1 MKRIAF
7 IHGRFPAGGA
17 ERITIDIARYLSD
30 KGGYEVFVY
39 ATRISEDLLTDD
51 VRKILTVRRI
61 PSQANPSR
69 RAGFVEKLI
78 VQDKVDVLVQVTKS
92 LPGIDEIRQRTGC
105 KSVVACHGEPL
116 WQRHAILHRR
126 QKGILRR
133 MAWVLYNKRRFA
145 DGSLALSMA
154 KERTM
159 ADYNGS
165 DAYTVLCE
173 SYKKELA
180 EALGLDVT
188 TSHIYAIEN
197 PEKTLERVDYEKEKM
212 ILFCGRFENWSKRID
227 RLLRIWA
234 KVQHAMPEWRL
245 VLVGDGPAGKML
257 RKMAVDMNLERVDF
271 EGYRNDVA
279 DYYRKASVVALTS
292 ETEGWPLTLSEGQA
306 HGCIGVAFGCTS
318 GVKEILGPDGE
329 CGFIVPP
336 YDEDA
341 YAEALLK
348 IASMHEEELL
358 KIRRSAVGKRMQ
370 YVPDVIAEKWKNLF
384 DGLCTQKKF

>member
-69 RAGFVEKLI
+69 RAGFVERLI

-197 PEKTLERVDYEKEKM
+197 PEKALERVDYEKEKM

-292 ETEGWPLTLSEGQA
+292 ETEGWPLTLTEGQA

-336 YDEDA
+336 YNEDA

>member
-17 ERITIDIARYLSD
+17 ESITIDIARYLSD

-69 RAGFVEKLI
+69 RAGFVERLI
-78 VQDKVDVLVQVTKS
+78 LQDKVDVFVQVTKS

-197 PEKTLERVDYEKEKM
+197 PEKALERVDYEKEEM

-271 EGYRNDVA
+271 EGYRNDVT

-292 ETEGWPLTLSEGQA
+292 ETEGWPLTLTEGQA

>member
-197 PEKTLERVDYEKEKM
+197 PEKALERVDYEKEKM

-358 KIRRSAVGKRMQ
+358 KIRRNAVGKRMQ

-384 DGLCTQKKF
+384 DGLCTQKEF

>member
-159 ADYNGS
+159 VS
-165 DAYTVLCE
+165 
-173 SYKKELA
+173 
-180 EALGLDVT
+180 
-188 TSHIYAIEN
+188 
-197 PEKTLERVDYEKEKM
+197 
-212 ILFCGRFENWSKRID
+212 
-227 RLLRIWA
+227 
-234 KVQHAMPEWRL
+234 AM
-245 VLVGDGPAGKML
+245 
-257 RKMAVDMNLERVDF
+257 
-271 EGYRNDVA
+271 
-279 DYYRKASVVALTS
+279 
-292 ETEGWPLTLSEGQA
+292 
-306 HGCIGVAFGCTS
+306 
-318 GVKEILGPDGE
+318 
-329 CGFIVPP
+329 
-336 YDEDA
+336 
-341 YAEALLK
+341 
-348 IASMHEEELL
+348 
-358 KIRRSAVGKRMQ
+358 
-370 YVPDVIAEKWKNLF
+370 
-384 DGLCTQKKF
+384 